1 MATNYLLPFANGETP
16 NVMPFAEW
24 EQLPARL
31 TGFRSGI
38 ASSQQFNY
46 ILNQG
51 GSAGYVIGQFVVDHA
66 NVDAT
71 LKATELYENFKQAVA
86 NWIPNAIGDKSIATV
101 KLADYAVT
109 EIKLANGAVSNLKLA
124 DNAVGT
130 TNIQNSAVST
140 DKIATGAVTDTRLA
154 KDSVTTEKVASGA
167 ITGEKIASQAVDFS
181 HLLPSAI
188 ATQTD
193 AQAVS
198 STTKLM
204 TPYAV
209 GQSITAK
216 AVTLTTTQ
224 TISGTKT
231 FNALTTFNG
240 GARWGSQYLVRTING
255 QSADSNGAVSIE
267 TIPPGTI
274 IAYAGKSVPNG
285 YLLCNGGTILRSQY
299 PSLVPVL
306 GAISAF
312 AGDGSTTL
320 VLPNLHQ
327 RFMEFTADGN
337 QVGQYMEAGLPNIT
351 GFGGEVLSY
360 QNFPISGAF
369 SNSGAYTGRLTNWA
383 EVAGSAQITYLLF
396 DASVSNSTYGKSSLV
411 QPQSLKLLPLI
422 KF

>member
-86 NWIPNAIGDKSIATV
+86 NWIPNAIEDKSIATV

-109 EIKLANGAVSNLKLA
+109 EIKLANGAVSNSKLA

-154 KDSVTTEKVASGA
+154 KDAVTTEKVASGA
-167 ITGEKIASQAVDFS
+167 ITGTKIASQSIGFPHILTS
-181 HLLPSAI
+181 TI
-188 ATQTD
+188 ATQTE
-193 AQAVS
+193 AQQANA
-198 STTKLM
+198 TNKLM

-209 GQSITAK
+209 GQAIQALS
-216 AVTLTTTQ
+216 LTTNTVQ
-224 TISGTKT
+224 TVTANKV
-231 FNALTTFNG
+231 FNAVVDVNG
-240 GARWGSQYLVRTING
+240 GARWGGQYLIRSING
-255 QSADSNGAVSIE
+255 QTANESGQVFIDALPA
-267 TIPPGTI
+267 GTI
-274 IAYAGKSVPNG
+274 IAFAGNFVPGG

-299 PSLVPVL
+299 PSLVPIL
-306 GAISAF
+306 GNVGAF
-312 AGDGSTTL
+312 RGDGSTTL

-327 RFMEFTADGN
+327 RFIEFTADGN
-337 QVGQYMEAGLPNIT
+337 QVGQYIEAGLPNIT
-351 GFGGEVLSY
+351 GHFVSSDDSRGNYG
-360 QNFPISGAF
+360 GAF
-369 SNSGAYTGRLTNWA
+369 YLGGHGGTA
-383 EVAGSAQITYLLF
+383 AGGSSSEPVTFF
-396 DASVSNSTYGKSSLV
+396 DASRSNNIYGKSGTV
-411 QPQSLKLLPLI
+411 QPRSVRLLPLI
-422 KF
+422 KT